1 MVKYFF
7 YKLRTKKKITVLQMW
22 NSTEIMLDFGAYTY
36 EVNVSFFKYKY
47 TVSGWD
53 DLISFIADCMIV

>member
-1 MVKYFF
+1 
-7 YKLRTKKKITVLQMW
+7 MW

-36 EVNVSFFKYKY
+36 EVNVSVFKYKY